1 MIAFLHSMNAY
12 LTQRRKGA
20 KKDGGKAPFFSLRL
34 CAFARDSFNGLLR
47 ANWCL
52 ATTLL
57 LAGRAI
63 GGEVVDTKA
72 SPHAKLSPIPLADV
86 RWTEG
91 FWADRFST
99 LREKSIPAMW
109 ELMRDGKY
117 KPFLGHFKIAAG
129 EAEGDY
135 HGAPWNDGDFYKFL
149 EAVTAVYAVTQD
161 PKLAPILDESIAAI
175 AKAQRDDGYLHTP
188 VLIAQRNGDESVRPF
203 QDRHNFEMYN
213 MGHLLTAACLHHRV
227 TGRDDFLAVAKKT
240 ADFLCRTFEKPTPD
254 LARNSVCPSHYMGAV
269 ELYRTT
275 GDEKYLKLAQTF
287 LEMRNLGVSDGDKI
301 IGGDDN
307 QDRIPFV
314 EQREAVGHAVRANY
328 LYAGAADLY
337 LETGDAALMTPLEAV
352 WRNVVERKLYVT
364 GGCGALYD
372 GASPDGSEAQE
383 QITRVHQAYGRNYQ
397 LPNVTAHN
405 ETCAAIGNVLW
416 NWRMFLAT
424 GEAKYFDVIELS
436 LYNAILAGISLDGD
450 DFFYVNPLRNV
461 EPLPTALRWARTR
474 VPFVTSFCCPP
485 NVLRTLAE
493 ASGMAYSRAG
503 DELWVNLYGGNRLST
518 ELNGSRFAITQTT
531 DYPWKGQ
538 IEFTVDE
545 CGDQPFALKFRIP
558 GWCDGATLRV
568 NDEAVEGRLAAA
580 SYAELRRQWK
590 AGDRVT
596 LNLPMPPR
604 LIEANPQVEET
615 RNQLAVQ
622 RGPIVYCLESP
633 DLPADV
639 RVHEVAL
646 PRDAELRVVHEP
658 TLLGGVA
665 VIETTASTRAD
676 GDWEGRLY
684 RPVEADDE
692 SNTIKVRLVPY
703 YAWANRGASEMTV
716 WMPRD

>member
-1 MIAFLHSMNAY
+1 MAIAFSQRREDAKM
-12 LTQRRKGA
+12 TQRISI
-20 KKDGGKAPFFSLRL
+20 PFAHSLRL
-34 CAFARDSFNGLLR
+34 RAFAREFTLRRLR
-47 ANWCL
+47 AGWVL
-52 ATTLL
+52 AVPILI
-57 LAGRAI
+57 AAQVFA
-63 GGEVVDTKA
+63 GEVVDTAK
-72 SPHAKLSPIPLADV
+72 SPHAKLQPIALNDV

-91 FWADRFST
+91 FWADRFAT

-129 EAEGDY
+129 DAEGDY

-161 PKLAPILDESIAAI
+161 PELAAILGESIAAI

-188 VLIAQRNGDESVRPF
+188 VLIAQRHGDQSVQPF

-213 MGHLLTAACLHHRV
+213 MGHLLTAACLYYRV
-227 TGRDDFLAVAKKT
+227 TGREDFLDVAKKT
-240 ADFLCRTFEKPTPD
+240 ADFLCRTFENPSPD
-254 LARNSVCPSHYMGAV
+254 LARNSVCPAHYMGAI

-275 GDEKYLKLAQTF
+275 GDRKYLKLAQTF

-314 EQREAVGHAVRANY
+314 DQREAAGHAVRANY

-337 LETGDAALMTPLEAV
+337 LETGDAQLMKPLEAI
-352 WRNVVERKLYVT
+352 WQNVVERKLYVT

-372 GASPDGSEAQE
+372 GASPDGSEQQE
-383 QITRVHQAYGRNYQ
+383 QISRTHQAYGRNYQ
-397 LPNVTAHN
+397 LPNLTAHN

-424 GEAKYFDVIELS
+424 GEAKYVDVIELS
-436 LYNAILAGISLDGD
+436 LYNAILAGISLDGV
-450 DFFYVNPLRNV
+450 DFFYVNPLRNI

-493 ASGMAYSRAG
+493 VSGMAYSHAG
-503 DELWVNLYGGNRLST
+503 DELWVNLYGGNRMST
-518 ELNGSRFAITQTT
+518 ELNGSRLTITQTT
-531 DYPWKGQ
+531 DYPWDGQ
-538 IEFTVDE
+538 INFTVDE
-545 CGDQPFALKFRIP
+545 CSDKPFALKLRIP
-558 GWCDGATLRV
+558 GWCDGATLSV
-568 NDEAVEGRLAAA
+568 NDAAVAGKLASG
-580 SYAELRRQWK
+580 SYAELRRAWK

-633 DLPADV
+633 DLPAGV

-646 PRDAELRVVHEP
+646 PGDTELRVVHGP
-658 TLLGGVA
+658 KLLGGVTM
-665 VIETTASTRAD
+665 IETTGTVRKE
-676 GDWEGRLY
+676 GDWTGRLY
-684 RPVEADDE
+684 RPLDNDARGRAIDM
-692 SNTIKVRLVPY
+692 RLIPY
-703 YAWANRGASEMTV
+703 YAWANRGPSEMTV